1 MFNFPPEVL
10 KRAEKIKL
18 LLLDVDGVL
27 TDGGIIITGEGEEIK
42 IFSVLDGMGIK
53 LLQKAGVEVGILSG
67 RFSPVMK
74 HRSKELGIDL
84 LCQGELAKLPA
95 FERIL
100 KERALKEEEVAYVG
114 DDWLDIPIL
123 KRVGLAIGV
132 PNAWPPVNDFVH
144 YVTKKEG
151 GKGAVR
157 EVCDLL
163 LTAKGLWEKFLQ
175 EYLSF

>member
-1 MFNFPPEVL
+1 MFNFPRDVI

-27 TDGGIIITGEGEEIK
+27 TDGGIIITGDGEEIK

-84 LCQGELAKLPA
+84 LYQGELAKLPA
-95 FERIL
+95 FEKIL
-100 KERALKEEEVAYVG
+100 KEKELKVEEVAYMG

-132 PNAWPPVNDFVH
+132 PNAWPPVNNYVH
-144 YVTKKEG
+144 YITKKEG

-157 EVCDLL
+157 EVCDLIL
-163 LTAKGLWEKFLQ
+163 MAKGLWDRFLK
-175 EYLSF
+175 EYLFL

>member
-1 MFNFPPEVL
+1 MFNFPGDVL

-27 TDGGIIITGEGEEIK
+27 TDGGIIITGDGEEIK

-84 LCQGELAKLPA
+84 LYQGELAKLPA
-95 FERIL
+95 FEKIL
-100 KERALKEEEVAYVG
+100 KEKELKVEEVAYMG

-132 PNAWPPVNDFVH
+132 PNAWPPVNNYVH
-144 YVTKKEG
+144 YITKKEG

-157 EVCDLL
+157 EVCDLIL
-163 LTAKGLWEKFLQ
+163 MAKGLWEKFLK
-175 EYLSF
+175 EYLFL